1 MGAISKLSKFFSLFN
16 ADEKRLKETTNNR
29 MAGTGRTLA
38 PSSFRTMEDQFRR
51 KHVPDWDTQE
61 KVSAPV
67 SRSNV
72 LIEPF
77 DDPRGFIIA
86 LINDK
91 GGVGKTTSAVNLA
104 AALAVRSDVLV
115 VDLDRQGSATIA
127 LGIEPAK
134 EPYDTI
140 AGVIEGKLPV
150 ETVIKPTALD
160 RVDLIPSGYGMTFV
174 ENKLQKD
181 TFNELKDI
189 LEPLRS
195 KYRYILLDCQPTFT
209 VLSGNALAAADGC
222 IVPVSLDH
230 LAIAGIESLTNTFEQ
245 LMLAEDKLSPL
256 LGIVATMV
264 DHQMPGTPVKMA
276 NVRETY
282 GEIVFE
288 TVIQFDK
295 QLAEAPAMG
304 KSIFEYAGGS
314 RGARCY
320 WALSKEVIWRCKQL
334 RQRQQQEA
342 VIEA

>member
-1 MGAISKLSKFFSLFN
+1 MGAISKLSRFFSLFN
-16 ADEKRLKETTNNR
+16 ADEKRLKETAQKHSDSN
-29 MAGTGRTLA
+29 GRVVP

-51 KHVPDWDTQE
+51 KHLPDWKAQE
-61 KVSAPV
+61 RDSLAVARP
-67 SRSNV
+67 NV

-77 DDPRGFIIA
+77 DDPKGFIIA

-91 GGVGKTTSAVNLA
+91 GGVGKTTTAVNLA

-127 LGIEPAK
+127 LGMEPAK
-134 EPYDTI
+134 EPFDTI

-150 ETVIKPTALD
+150 ETVIKASGLD

-181 TFNELKDI
+181 TFNELRDI

-209 VLSGNALAAADGC
+209 ALSGNALAAADGC

-230 LAIAGIESLTNTFEQ
+230 LAIAGIESLTNTFEN

-256 LGIVATMV
+256 LGIVTTMV
-264 DHQMPGTPVKMA
+264 DHQLPGTPVKLA
-276 NVRETY
+276 NVRDAY
-282 GEIVFE
+282 GDIVFE
-288 TVIQFDK
+288 TVIQYDK

-334 RQRQQQEA
+334 RQKQQQEA
-342 VIEA
+342 TVEA